1 MVDSLTACKFIFF
14 AASLEEY
21 ASMLS
26 AVTGYN
32 ITGLELL
39 QTGERFYYN
48 DRIMNAV
55 NGFDASHDDLP
66 QRFFTQAGSSGE
78 GIEVK
83 PLDRDDFLQARSN
96 YYMIRGLDA
105 DGRPLQQKCDEL
117 ELIWNN

>member
-1 MVDSLTACKFIFF
+1 
-14 AASLEEY
+14 
-21 ASMLS
+21 MLS
-26 AVTGYN
+26 AVTGFH

-39 QTGERFYYN
+39 KTGERIYYN

-66 QRFFTQAGSSGE
+66 QRFFTQAGTSGE

-96 YYMIRGLDA
+96 YYKIRGLDA

-117 ELIWNN
+117 GLEWSI